1 MGGTSGEKFETT
13 IDEVEA
19 RLPFQTMAGI
29 FVPGRRVNTIV
40 DRFTR
45 IPIAAE
51 AATLFDEKAEF
62 RDKSD
67 FINRIRGNVGL
78 GIVNPTKEQQKEID
92 EINKEVRKLPSGDL
106 TPELEKDIDEIIKM
120 IKNIDYGELENK
132 KIEEEYKKGLKESK
146 KQ

>member
-19 RLPFQTMAGI
+19 RLPFQTMAGL
-29 FVPGRRVNTIV
+29 FVPGRRVNTLV

-51 AATLFDEKAEF
+51 TGSLLDEKAEF

-67 FINRIRGNVGL
+67 FINRIRGNVGF
-78 GIVNPTKEQQKEID
+78 GIVNPTKLQQQQIDDIKKEL
-92 EINKEVRKLPSGDL
+92 RKLPSGEL
-106 TPELEKDIDEIIKM
+106 TPEDEKDIDEIIKD
-120 IKNIDYGELENK
+120 IKNTDFGELEIK
-132 KIEEEYKKGLKESK
+132 KAMEEAKKTKKE
-146 KQ
+146 